1 MLIELKLKVSQ
12 NAIPLKMKN
21 MERKLSII
29 PNEIIS
35 NKIYFIRNQK
45 VMLDKDLAE
54 LFDVKA
60 IRLREAV
67 SRNIEKFPEHFMF
80 RLNEIEVEMLIAE
93 EIILSKQ
100 SLGGSMPYVFTEHG
114 VLQLA
119 NVLKSDRATQMSIKI
134 IEIFVEM
141 RNFLTGTLNLALEV
155 ELIKK
160 KLTNQDKNI
169 ELVFS
174 YLDELVEKPENKI
187 ERTKI
192 GYKK

>member
-1 MLIELKLKVSQ
+1 MDKV
-12 NAIPLKMKN
+12 
-21 MERKLSII
+21 II

-54 LFDVKA
+54 LFHVDPRALRQQVK
-60 IRLREAV
+60 
-67 SRNIEKFPEHFMF
+67 RNSTKFPEHFMF
-80 RLNEIEVEMLIAE
+80 RLDKIEVELLVSQNAIP
-93 EIILSKQ
+93 SKQ
-100 SLGGSMPYVFTEHG
+100 SLGGSLPYVFTEHG

-119 NVLKSDRATQMSIKI
+119 NVLKSERATQMSIKI
-134 IEIFVEM
+134 IEVFVSL
-141 RNFLTGTLNLALEV
+141 RDFLTDNLNLKMEV
-155 ELIKK
+155 DMIKK
-160 KLTNQDKNI
+160 KLINHDKNI

-174 YLDELVEKPENKI
+174 YLDELIEKKENTI

>member
-1 MLIELKLKVSQ
+1 
-12 NAIPLKMKN
+12 

-35 NKIYFIRNQK
+35 NKIYLIRNQK

-93 EIILSKQ
+93 EIIFSKQ
-100 SLGGSMPYVFTEHG
+100 SLGGSLPYVFTEHG
-114 VLQLA
+114 VLQLS
-119 NVLKSDRATQMSIKI
+119 NVLKSERATQMSIKI

-141 RNFLTGTLNLALEV
+141 RNFLTGTLNLSLEV
-155 ELIKK
+155 EMIKR
-160 KLTNQDKNI
+160 KLVNQDKNI

-174 YLDELVEKPENKI
+174 YLDELIEKQDNKV